1 MGFRLDCRHPSPD
14 VGRQSAQVYDDDVDG
29 RKMHAGSL
37 GEGGQLM
44 LDARMRLLIRRVGAI
59 LVVFVVVMPVV
70 LFKDEMQRRAET
82 TEEEKRGAQSGPRR
96 GGALHS
102 HELARYGRG
111 RQGKSPSPLPKST
124 TGRRLLLPI

>member
-1 MGFRLDCRHPSPD
+1 MGFGLDCRHPRPD

-44 LDARMRLLIRRVGAI
+44 LDARMRFLIRRVGAI
-59 LVVFVVVMPVV
+59 LVVFVVVMLVV

-82 TEEEKRGAQSGPRR
+82 TEKEQRGAQTGPWR
-96 GGALHS
+96 GALHS

-111 RQGKSPSPLPKST
+111 RQGKSPASLPTST
-124 TGRRLLLPI
+124 TGTLLLLPI